1 MSNLFIMNEIKIMG
15 FEGMAENMDDLKVI
29 IYLIRTVVRFLLGAR
44 LWGRRGSRN
53 EGGGRRV

>member
-1 MSNLFIMNEIKIMG
+1 MPNLFIMNEIKITG
-15 FEGMAENMDDLKVI
+15 FEGMVENMNDLKVI
-29 IYLIRTVVRFLLGAR
+29 IYLIKTVVRFFLGVR